1 MSFLINRLS
10 FMRLLSSRTLVLN
23 LGRLT
28 ALAVALLVALSN
40 LMPAAASDPAPELLQ
55 DINAGSGSGGHY
67 DGAFFNEKYYFTA
80 NDGLN
85 GYELWV
91 YDGTNPAS
99 IVQDIYPGSN
109 SGFPYS
115 FAVAN
120 GKLYF
125 RADDGINGSELWVY
139 DGTNPASMVTDIYA
153 GVSGSYPSG
162 LTAFNNKLYFQAY
175 DGINGSELWV
185 YDGTNPASMVTDIYP
200 GVNSGGPSY
209 LVVFQDKLYFRAS
222 DPVNGSELWVYDGVN
237 PASLAQD
244 IYSGPSGSWPKYLTV
259 FNNKLYFNADDGIN
273 GYELWS
279 YDGTNASLAQDIRPG
294 ASNLHGDPVF
304 LTVFRDTLYF
314 SADDGT
320 HGYELWSYDGT
331 NLASMVQDIRPG
343 SSGSQI
349 SQLTVFENR
358 LYFSANDGTN
368 GAELWVYDG
377 TGATGFDLNSSGS
390 SIEDM
395 MGPNPYLRSTP
406 LGLFFQATDGT
417 TGFEIWRIA
426 PATVVAAPAAAAPY
440 TGPIPTN
447 YSDRTLGV
455 GDQVTV
461 RGVRLNLVT
470 SCTIDG
476 VTAVMSNQSAD
487 SFTITIPNGI
497 TSGLKDLVMTGPAGK
512 LTAQGALTIQQSSPA
527 IINEASVSSKV
538 NAGSSNGYVA
548 VYAKGHKGKTLSWK
562 IAGKW
567 FKTTITSDFQVL
579 QRKTEAVG
587 LDVEVHLYINGEK
600 QLRKQISTR

>member
-125 RADDGINGSELWVY
+125 RADDGINGYELWVY

-200 GVNSGGPSY
+200 GVNSGGPWY

-294 ASNLHGDPVF
+294 ASNLHGDPAF

-314 SADDGT
+314 SANDGT

-343 SSGSQI
+343 SSNGQI
-349 SQLTVFENR
+349 YQLTVFENR

-487 SFTITIPNGI
+487 SFTIVIPAGLEPGLKNLVI
-497 TSGLKDLVMTGPAGK
+497 TSSAGT
-512 LTAQGALTIQQSSPA
+512 LTVQDALTVSAAVEDSSEP
-527 IINEASVSSKV
+527 VSAVSAKGWTKKL
-538 NAGSSNGYVA
+538 NDSSA
-548 VYAKGHKGKTLSWK
+548 KIYAKDVVGDGK
-562 IAGKW
+562 
-567 FKTTITSDFQVL
+567 V
-579 QRKTEAVG
+579 
-587 LDVEVHLYINGEK
+587 
-600 QLRKQISTR
+600 QISLQWQRDRMGECDIRERLEAKNCKWRSLLGPHS